1 MSKKIKSKIKRKSSR
16 KYIKDKS
23 LTDFLLQ
30 HLKKEQ
36 IDFSKIKIPS
46 FLDFIKNEEKEENKA
61 LKQSDS
67 ENGKRMPLFGFSLLN
82 ELLSDKKT
90 KELISFKSS
99 LF

>member
-1 MSKKIKSKIKRKSSR
+1 MSKKIKFQIKRKSSR

-23 LTDFLLQ
+23 LTDFLLR
-30 HLKKEQ
+30 HLKKKP

-46 FLDFIKNEEKEENKA
+46 FLDIIKNEEKEENKA
-61 LKQSDS
+61 LTQNDS

-82 ELLSDKKT
+82 ELSSDKKT
-90 KELISFKSS
+90 KEPISFKSS